1 MVIGDSDQA
10 HPQGRK
16 GMMCSGC
23 GHAIDDHQED
33 GTCTVCHL
41 RGWTCPGG
49 RRHEFIDLRVI
60 LRRDDPPILVTMP
73 GSTSGRYA
81 AKRVAEVIG
90 MDPDSTEFQL
100 RDAVSRQVI
109 PMDVVILPW
118 DGKAVEL
125 IVRRPT

>member
-1 MVIGDSDQA
+1 
-10 HPQGRK
+10 
-16 GMMCSGC
+16 
-23 GHAIDDHQED
+23 
-33 GTCTVCHL
+33 
-41 RGWTCPGG
+41 
-49 RRHEFIDLRVI
+49 
-60 LRRDDPPILVTMP
+60 
-73 GSTSGRYA
+73 
-81 AKRVAEVIG
+81 